1 LGELAFNGS
10 NDAVQQAKVSI
21 VEAQPT
27 GQFPDPFDGIQI
39 RAIGRQEV
47 QAELGSLLV
56 APPPME
62 FGAMIWCVVA
72 DGQNAAVGNGT
83 GLPKHTWRNSQ
94 MVSPLNLPVSRRNKI
109 SPSRKRTAA
118 K

>member
-39 RAIGRQEV
+39 R
-47 QAELGSLLV
+47 L
-56 APPPME
+56 
-62 FGAMIWCVVA
+62 
-72 DGQNAAVGNGT
+72 
-83 GLPKHTWRNSQ
+83 
-94 MVSPLNLPVSRRNKI
+94 
-109 SPSRKRTAA
+109 
-118 K
+118 

>member
-10 NDAVQQAKVSI
+10 NDAVQQAEVSI

-56 APPPME
+56 APPRWSLE
-62 FGAMIWCVVA
+62 
-72 DGQNAAVGNGT
+72 
-83 GLPKHTWRNSQ
+83 R
-94 MVSPLNLPVSRRNKI
+94 
-109 SPSRKRTAA
+109 
-118 K
+118 